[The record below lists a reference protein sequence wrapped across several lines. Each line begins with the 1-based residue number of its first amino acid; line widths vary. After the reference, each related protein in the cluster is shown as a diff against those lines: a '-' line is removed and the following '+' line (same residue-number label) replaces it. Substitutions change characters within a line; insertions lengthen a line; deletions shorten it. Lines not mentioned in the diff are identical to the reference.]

1 METSSLKRIVNKY
14 TETSLIIR
22 ILIGMAIG
30 VVLALA
36 VPQFTGIKILGDLFV
51 GALKAIAPLLVCLL
65 IMSSLAQTKE
75 GHNGNMKTVVILYMF
90 STIMGAIV
98 AVAGS
103 FLFPLKITLADAVQ
117 QEAPKGV
124 VEVLE
129 NLLLKIVANPID
141 ALVNANYLGVLAWAV
156 ILGIALKKSTP
167 GTKQMLSDA
176 SDAVSQAVR
185 WIINLA
191 PCGILGLVFNAV
203 STSGMKI
210 FTQYGK
216 LILLLVGCMLF
227 QEFITNGIIV
237 GFCLKK
243 NPYPLISRCAR
254 ESGLT
259 AFFTRSS
266 AANIPVNMELC
277 EKMGLDKDNYS
288 V

>member
-176 SDAVSQAVR
+176 SDAVCLVVG
-185 WIINLA
+185 WFMNI
-191 PCGILGLVFNAV
+191 GIFCFLGFVFIAV
-203 STSGMKI
+203 SNI
-210 FTQYGK
+210 
-216 LILLLVGCMLF
+216 CM
-227 QEFITNGIIV
+227 
-237 GFCLKK
+237 
-243 NPYPLISRCAR
+243 
-254 ESGLT
+254 
-259 AFFTRSS
+259 
-266 AANIPVNMELC
+266 
-277 EKMGLDKDNYS
+277 
-288 V
+288 

>member
-1 METSSLKRIVNKY
+1 METSSLKRIANKY
-14 TETSLIIR
+14 TQTSLILR

-30 VVLALA
+30 VVLALT
-36 VPQFTGIKILGDLFV
+36 VPEFTGIKILGDLFV

-75 GHNGNMKTVVILYMF
+75 GHNGNMKTVIILYMF
-90 STIMGAIV
+90 STVMGAIV

-156 ILGIALKKSTP
+156 ILGIALKKATP

-176 SDAVSQAVR
+176 SDAVSQTVR

-191 PCGILGLVFNAV
+191 PFGILGLVFNAV
-203 STSGMKI
+203 STSGIQI

-277 EKMGLDKDNYS
+277 
-288 V
+288 

>member
-129 NLLLKIVANPID
+129 KLLMNIVSNPIE
-141 ALVNANYLGVLAWAV
+141 ALVNANYLGVLGLSFLESLLKSLHQEQNRCSLMPQMQYLRQYAGLS
-156 ILGIALKKSTP
+156 ILLH
-167 GTKQMLSDA
+167 
-176 SDAVSQAVR
+176 
-185 WIINLA
+185 
-191 PCGILGLVFNAV
+191 LVF
-203 STSGMKI
+203 
-210 FTQYGK
+210 
-216 LILLLVGCMLF
+216 
-227 QEFITNGIIV
+227 
-237 GFCLKK
+237 
-243 NPYPLISRCAR
+243 
-254 ESGLT
+254 
-259 AFFTRSS
+259 
-266 AANIPVNMELC
+266 
-277 EKMGLDKDNYS
+277 
-288 V
+288 

>member
-30 VVLALA
+30 VVLALT

-129 NLLLKIVANPID
+129 NLLLKIVIHFFKS
-141 ALVNANYLGVLAWAV
+141 VNSIIFLFSRMIRFNHRA
-156 ILGIALKKSTP
+156 KSTESISP
-167 GTKQMLSDA
+167 LPTQ
-176 SDAVSQAVR
+176 
-185 WIINLA
+185 N
-191 PCGILGLVFNAV
+191 IL
-203 STSGMKI
+203 KH
-210 FTQYGK
+210 
-216 LILLLVGCMLF
+216 LF
-227 QEFITNGIIV
+227 YRF
-237 GFCLKK
+237 K
-243 NPYPLISRCAR
+243 S
-254 ESGLT
+254 
-259 AFFTRSS
+259 
-266 AANIPVNMELC
+266 
-277 EKMGLDKDNYS
+277 
-288 V
+288 